1 MGLMARNP
9 VRHNCAQPHQ
19 CSLDVR
25 MQVMARSPLTKKLNP
40 QQHRELDQHLTS
52 WAWAAGDPILLAG
65 EQAQGSYMVAAG
77 RARITRDTIDG
88 REITVDIAAPGDVI
102 GPLHTHSSPATDSAW
117 AIETTCALYLPAE
130 ALAEVVDAYPQLAL
144 AIMRMQQNQLVRSRE
159 RETAQT
165 TSTVEQRVAAAL
177 QHLDAKLGQIRQD
190 GSSLLQVRLRRDD
203 VAGMAGTTVEST
215 SRAMARMK
223 KTGVIDSGREWI
235 AITNHQALADLV
247 AGL

>member
-1 MGLMARNP
+1 
-9 VRHNCAQPHQ
+9 
-19 CSLDVR
+19 
-25 MQVMARSPLTKKLNP
+25 
-40 QQHRELDQHLTS
+40 
-52 WAWAAGDPILLAG
+52 
-65 EQAQGSYMVAAG
+65 
-77 RARITRDTIDG
+77 
-88 REITVDIAAPGDVI
+88 
-102 GPLHTHSSPATDSAW
+102 
-117 AIETTCALYLPAE
+117 
-130 ALAEVVDAYPQLAL
+130 
-144 AIMRMQQNQLVRSRE
+144 MRMQQDQLVRSRE

-203 VAGMAGTTVEST
+203 VAGTTVESA

>member
-1 MGLMARNP
+1 MNP
-9 VRHNCAQPHQ
+9 LSKVVA
-19 CSLDVR
+19 CS
-25 MQVMARSPLTKKLNP
+25 
-40 QQHRELDQHLTS
+40 ETS
-52 WAWAAGDPILLAG
+52 
-65 EQAQGSYMVAAG
+65 
-77 RARITRDTIDG
+77 T
-88 REITVDIAAPGDVI
+88 APV
-102 GPLHTHSSPATDSAW
+102 PSSMISNSW
-117 AIETTCALYLPAE
+117 AIETTCALYLPVE

-144 AIMRMQQNQLVRSRE
+144 AIMRMQQDQLVRSRE

-203 VAGMAGTTVEST
+203 VAGTTVESA

-223 KTGVIDSGREWI
+223 KIGVIDSGREWI